1 MRRLDPTLDLV
12 FKQLLLRERL
22 LLVDM
27 LQGVLG
33 REVGVAEILDAD
45 VPADRI
51 GDKDIELDVRAVL
64 DDGSRVDVEMQ
75 RRNAPALGSRLA
87 CYTARDYS
95 TQLRRGD
102 GYHLLTP
109 TTTIAW
115 LAEPLFAEPR
125 RLHTIYSLREHDAHT
140 PFGDR
145 SPLTIH
151 LLQLPY
157 LSPVRPTGYAARV
170 HRWARF
176 LTARSDAELDQFV
189 SEDPIMSLARNTLDQ
204 LSQDPEAQ
212 RRADEREDAR
222 KLHLIDML
230 SVEVK
235 VRVELLLKQLG
246 RRFGP
251 LSSLTRARVA
261 TASIEQLDLWAER
274 VLDASTLDEVLEP

>member
-87 CYTARDYS
+87 CYT
-95 TQLRRGD
+95 
-102 GYHLLTP
+102 
-109 TTTIAW
+109 
-115 LAEPLFAEPR
+115 
-125 RLHTIYSLREHDAHT
+125 LREHDAHT

-235 VRVELLLKQLG
+235 VRVELLLMQLG

-274 VLDASTLDEVLEP
+274 VLDASTLDEVLAP